1 MAVLHTVAVKATNPG
16 GRLFDGISQNETRVN
31 GEFGFLGAYADN
43 ATYGVKDGQTQI
55 KVFTVPA
62 NTTQGNANF
71 GRMPVVIMQPEM
83 MYDDSRK
90 SLLKLSLMEIPSQ
103 TPFTC
108 VPLEEGDKFD
118 ITADA
123 LFKNGGA
130 PAEGA
135 DFDVAKCYTLVDG
148 QSHLRLTGNGLAPV
162 QNGQVYFEI
171 VKVKDAHARSARIG
185 GTFQNDNYKL
195 YTLEVKVVRN

>member
-1 MAVLHTVAVKATNPG
+1 MAVLHTSFVKATNSG
-16 GRLFDGISQNETRVN
+16 GRLFDGIDQNNARKN
-31 GEFGFLGAYADN
+31 GEFGFLGAYAGN
-43 ATYGVKDGQTQI
+43 AHGVKDGQTQV
-55 KVFTVPA
+55 KVFEAPA
-62 NTTQGNANF
+62 GNNVTN

-83 MYDDSRK
+83 MYDNSRK
-90 SLLKLSLMEIPSQ
+90 SLLKLELMEIPAQ

-171 VKVKDAHARSARIG
+171 VKAKDAHARSARIG
-185 GTFQNDNYKL
+185 GTFRNDNYKL